1 MANILYFFMAAIV
14 LTTSIIIIKFS
25 FASEKE
31 RTKITLRVMN
41 LVKILLFLS
50 MALLGIIIG
59 FNLKVEKADYIS
71 FGIFMVFQVLWFLYL
86 AHSYKNN
93 KKD

>member
-1 MANILYFFMAAIV
+1 MVNVLYSIMAAIV

-31 RTKITLRVMN
+31 RTKIVLRVMK

-50 MALLGIIIG
+50 IALLGIIIG
-59 FNLKVEKADYIS
+59 FNLKVEKVDYIS
-71 FGIFMVFQVLWFLYL
+71 FSIFMIVQASFIYVTY
-86 AHSYKNN
+86 SYKSN

>member
-31 RTKITLRVMN
+31 RTKIALRAMN

-50 MALLGIIIG
+50 IALLGIIIG
-59 FNLKVEKADYIS
+59 FNLKVEKVDYIS
-71 FGIFMVFQVLWFLYL
+71 FIICMIFHLWFIYL
-86 AHSYKNN
+86 TYSYKPN

>member
-1 MANILYFFMAAIV
+1 MVNILYFFMAAIV

-25 FASEKE
+25 FASEAD
-31 RTKITLRVMN
+31 RIKIALRVMN

-50 MALLGIIIG
+50 IALLGIIIG
-59 FNLKVEKADYIS
+59 FNLKVEKVDYIS
-71 FGIFMVFQVLWFLYL
+71 FAIFMIFQVWFIYM